1 MVSQFK
7 MLGIGPEKYDT
18 IRVMTDSKYGFV
30 LNNYF

>member
-18 IRVMTDSKYGFV
+18 IRVISDSKHDFV